1 MVRRDMVSFGLF
13 TACKVRPRT
22 QEMAILWPSISK
34 LESLQ
39 LMMPLFVCVARGR
52 SQTAVGLVFGTL
64 YVNAVDEEWR
74 NVVGLLFLVASTLIF
89 LSSVP
94 LNIVFSLEWPNV
106 AREYLSGANAM
117 GPYLV
122 SKFIY
127 MQPFLLGDVIM
138 ASIVFFMAGTHVAS
152 LGMMVVVQPSLP
164 VHCHASHNR
173 FLEACGHT
181 GLPKSA

>member
-1 MVRRDMVSFGLF
+1 
-13 TACKVRPRT
+13 
-22 QEMAILWPSISK
+22 
-34 LESLQ
+34 
-39 LMMPLFVCVARGR
+39 MMPFFVCVARSR

-74 NVVGLLFLVASTLIF
+74 NVVGLLFLVATTLIF

-117 GPYLV
+117 GPYLA

-127 MQPFLLGDVIM
+127 MQPFLLGDMIM

-152 LGMMVVVQPSLP
+152 LVRIGGGHDGRGPALP
-164 VHCHASHNR
+164 AR
-173 FLEACGHT
+173 A
-181 GLPKSA
+181 LPCFTPPLPRALWPRRAHQSA